1 MTMECSKKTRVLV
14 IYPEMMMGGS
24 TTALLALLNGLDKE
38 KYEVDLQLY
47 KNRGPLLLDML
58 KSVIPGICRYM

>member
-1 MTMECSKKTRVLV
+1 MQKKRVLV

-24 TTALLALLNGLDKE
+24 TTALLAFLKGIDKE

-47 KNRGPLLLDML
+47 KNRGELLET
-58 KSVIPGICRYM
+58 C